1 MENIYALEKK
11 KVGGDNQYFLPK
23 RWSVIEKYK
32 KLDNTDFDNE
42 TKSNIIQG
50 HRNLVLAMWQAF
62 RDPISH
68 ELVDEL
74 RSSGLYTEKDCL
86 DALSLLSHL
95 FRRLDDI
102 QKTTT
107 IQQATKYQ

>member
-1 MENIYALEKK
+1 
-11 KVGGDNQYFLPK
+11 V
-23 RWSVIEKYK
+23 EKYK
-32 KLDNTDFDNE
+32 KPDKSDFDDE
-42 TKSNIIQG
+42 TKLDITEG

-74 RSSGLYTEKDCL
+74 KASGLYTEKDCL

-102 QKTTT
+102 EAVKTMTT
-107 IQQATKYQ
+107 PQPIVTYCQ